1 MSYAIIW
8 GIVWV
13 DEIKNLIQV
22 TVSVLILIHEWNLY
36 CLLEKMIGEKDR
48 IKPNP
53 MVW

>member
-22 TVSVLILIHEWNLY
+22 TVSLHIYLLIQEWNLY
-36 CLLEKMIGEKDR
+36 CLAEKMIGEIDR
-48 IKPNP
+48 IGKT
-53 MVW
+53 